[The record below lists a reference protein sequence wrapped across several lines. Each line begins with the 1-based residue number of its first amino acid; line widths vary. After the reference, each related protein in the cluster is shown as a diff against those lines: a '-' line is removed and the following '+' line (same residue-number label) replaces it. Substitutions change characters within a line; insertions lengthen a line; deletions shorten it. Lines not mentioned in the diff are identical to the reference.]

1 MEIVKVIIEPNIPYR
16 ATETMAD
23 LRNVAESL
31 YYPMKTAGFWDS
43 RPDLHLCPEEER
55 RQECPH
61 RLANGDFDASAYSR
75 SLERNRNVILQLEFP
90 HAQITIY
97 LS

>member
-1 MEIVKVIIEPNIPYR
+1 MEIVTINIEPNRPYR

-31 YYPMKTAGFWDS
+31 YFPMKVAGFWDT
-43 RPDLHLCPEEER
+43 RIDLHLCPEEER
-55 RQECPH
+55 RKECPH
-61 RLANGDFDASAYSR
+61 RRSSGEFDEDAYAR
-75 SLERNRNVILQLEFP
+75 SMERMRHTTLQLEFP

-97 LS
+97 LM